1 MFPPPN
7 LDDGQLEAIYTRH
20 FGIITQIA
28 TSEFRIP
35 EPDAE
40 EMAHDILIAALRQ
53 SARID
58 DADAWFRGAITFAAR
73 AYAGKRG

>member
-7 LDDGQLEAIYTRH
+7 LDDAQLEAIYTHH
-20 FGIITQIA
+20 FGILTQIA
-28 TSEFRIP
+28 TSEFQIP

-40 EMAHDILIAALRQ
+40 EMAHDVLIAALRQ

-73 AYAGKRG
+73 HYERARR